1 MVMPMM
7 YAHVCNPSY
16 NLGLFP
22 KEGIKDKGYAP
33 SWSVALVLLSRGEK
47 AIA

>member
-7 YAHVCNPSY
+7 YAHVCNSLY
-16 NLGLFP
+16 SLGVFP
-22 KEGIKDKGYAP
+22 KEDIKDKGYAP
-33 SWSVALVLLSRGEK
+33 SWSVALVLLSRGEE